1 MRSISMRGLY
11 PFVLVLAGLLVCVS
25 GASAQDHVVSPTDLQ
40 KARAADTQKREIN
53 QEKVEKFFT
62 SDEAKKALKSAGIKE
77 KKVLEAV
84 GQLTDEELE
93 RLATRTDKIQSDFA
107 AGALTNQE
115 ITYILIALATPV
127 IIIVIVVA

>member
-1 MRSISMRGLY
+1 MRSILVRFLY
-11 PFVLVLAGLLVCVS
+11 PFALVLAGVLALS
-25 GASAQDHVVSPTDLQ
+25 SSAMAQDHVVTPADLH
-40 KARAADTQKREIN
+40 KDRVTATETRETN
-53 QEKVEKFFT
+53 QAKVEKFFT
-62 SDEAKKALKSAGIKE
+62 SDQAKKALKSAGIKE

-84 GQLTDEELE
+84 GQLTDEELQ

-115 ITYILIALATPV
+115 ITYILIALATAV